1 MILLDIY
8 ASLETNK
15 EAIDRVSRERNT
27 DRRGIWKLIGE
38 TEKNFAKCRKL
49 I

>member
-15 EAIDRVSRERNT
+15 EVIDRVSRERNIGQ
-27 DRRGIWKLIGE
+27 DGIWRLIGE
-38 TEKNFAKCRKL
+38 TEKKFAKYRKL